1 MRNGSVIFGYSV
13 ENGRAVV
20 DEVQAGQIRKIFDGY
35 ISGLSN
41 AEAAKAA
48 GIELTH
54 STVKRLMQD
63 KHYLGDDF
71 YPAVIDMETFNAA
84 EEERRLRSR
93 KLGRD
98 NLKRKSLQRH
108 IPTKFRL
115 KDAVNNHKDPYEQAA
130 YIYSL
135 IESEE

>member
-41 AEAAKAA
+41 TEAAKAA

-98 NLKRKSLQRH
+98 NLKRKSLHPQSSGSKTLSIIIRIPMNRRH
-108 IPTKFRL
+108 IFT
-115 KDAVNNHKDPYEQAA
+115 V
-130 YIYSL
+130 
-135 IESEE
+135 

>member
-20 DEVQAGQIRKIFDGY
+20 DEKQADQIRKIFDGY

-41 AEAAKAA
+41 TEAARAA

-71 YPAVIDMETFNAA
+71 YPSVIDMETFNAA
-84 EEERRLRSR
+84 EKERKRRSQ

-98 NLKRKSLQRH
+98 NFNRKSPQRH
-108 IPTKFRL
+108 IPTKFRY

-130 YIYSL
+130 YVYSL